1 MKGQFEMY
9 GDGVRPTK
17 ATGTKQID
25 HKICAMERVVN
36 KYGLCCQIYNM

>member
-1 MKGQFEMY
+1 MKGQSEMY

-17 ATGTKQID
+17 ARGARWID

-36 KYGLCCQIYNM
+36 KY